1 MPSQVPK
8 KLPEKKFGPFANGV
22 GVAIW
27 INETQTEQGMRLFR
41 SVTIAPRRYFDRE
54 TNQWKDAGSYTSAD
68 LPGLIYGLQKALAYI
83 TDVPLPE
90 MDLPESTDAPPVGSP
105 SEVPF

>member
-1 MPSQVPK
+1 MPQQPK
-8 KLPEKKFGPFANGV
+8 KLPEKKFGPFSNGV

-27 INETQTEQGMRLFR
+27 INEAETPNGARLFR
-41 SVTIAPRRYFDRE
+41 SITIAPRRYFDRE
-54 TNQWKDAGSYTSAD
+54 TNQWKDAAGYTTAD

-90 MDLPESTDAPPVGSP
+90 LDLPESAEAPPPP
-105 SEVPF
+105 SGEVPF